1 MTMIDS
7 VDSAGA
13 AANDAGSRANDADTV
28 KISAKHE
35 ITFFIHGDTPDF
47 SDVLDA
53 INPLQQIPIIGTIY
67 REITGE
73 EISPASRIAGG
84 ALYGGPIGAALGAI
98 TSAIEY
104 AIGEDPGK
112 AAIAWVT
119 GDDGKHSTTSMLAAS
134 DPVEMPAGEAAP
146 IIAVEIERPQLA
158 SASIGG
164 ATAPV
169 QSVQVTS
176 LASPNGAP
184 AASQGKPAAATQLAS
199 ATMIPPARLRN
210 RTGGFQSPVM
220 VASATPATKLASPV
234 LAQAQPQA
242 APAAVQVAQA
252 PTPTPTSQAQTNQ
265 PQATPAKA
273 PGRAMTIAEAAA
285 ADQGGHFG
293 GFGGAVPGTFGGVAS
308 TAVPQS
314 AAPVQLQGQPALNGY
329 AAHSIPAPTAAET
342 NRAAAA
348 LSQVSAT
355 GISRTGLPT
364 AGAVTPA
371 MVMVEAK
378 NAADAQDSAAQQF
391 VNPAAVASGNTTLRA
406 PRINNTA
413 PKMPV
418 AQTMLPANHT
428 AVDLPA
434 MRKPVKAEVPAIGAA
449 AGGGSA
455 GGSSSNGGFYS
466 NGAPG
471 AAAAPIGPVATQSA
485 ATQSTAA
492 AEESVVV
499 APATPPANLQEQMQ
513 KALDKYDALVKSR
526 NGAGVNASY

>member
-1 MTMIDS
+1 MAMIDS
-7 VDSAGA
+7 VDSGVA

-28 KISAKHE
+28 RISAKHE
-35 ITFFIHGDTPDF
+35 VTFFIHGDTPDF

-104 AIGEDPGK
+104 VIGEDPGK

-134 DPVEMPAGEAAP
+134 QPVEMPAGEAAP
-146 IIAVEIERPQLA
+146 IIAVEVERPQLA
-158 SASIGG
+158 SAASGVTGSAAPEAIAVTPLAAAPGK
-164 ATAPV
+164 TAPI
-169 QSVQVTS
+169 
-176 LASPNGAP
+176 
-184 AASQGKPAAATQLAS
+184 QLAS
-199 ATMIPPARLRN
+199 ATLIPPAKLRN
-210 RTGGFQSPVM
+210 RTGGFDAPTL
-220 VASATPATKLASPV
+220 VATATKP
-234 LAQAQPQA
+234 QPAAA
-242 APAAVQVAQA
+242 APAPVQVAQA
-252 PTPTPTSQAQTNQ
+252 APATPTPLIPTN
-265 PQATPAKA
+265 AKPA
-273 PGRAMTIAEAAA
+273 PRSMTIAEAAA
-285 ADQGGHFG
+285 ADQGPGRFN
-293 GFGGAVPGTFGGVAS
+293 GFGGAAPGTFGGVAS
-308 TAVPQS
+308 AAVPQS
-314 AAPVQLQGQPALNGY
+314 AAPVTLQGQPSLTGY
-329 AAHSIPAPTAAET
+329 AAHSIAAPSAAET

-378 NAADAQDSAAQQF
+378 NAAEAQDNAAQQF

-406 PRINNTA
+406 PRINNIA

-418 AQTMLPANHT
+418 AQTLLPANHT

-434 MRKPVKAEVPAIGAA
+434 MKRPVKAEVPALGAA
-449 AGGGSA
+449 SGAGASGGG
-455 GGSSSNGGFYS
+455 SSNGGFYNS
-466 NGAPG
+466 APG
-471 AAAAPIGPVATQSA
+471 SAAAPVGPVASQSA
-485 ATQSTAA
+485 AV
-492 AEESVVV
+492 AEDTVVV
-499 APATPPANLQEQMQ
+499 APATPPSNLQEQMS
-513 KALDKYDALVKSR
+513 KALDKYDALVKNR

>member
-1 MTMIDS
+1 MAMIDS
-7 VDSAGA
+7 VDSGVA
-13 AANDAGSRANDADTV
+13 AVNDAGSRANDADTV
-28 KISAKHE
+28 KISAKHDV
-35 ITFFIHGDTPDF
+35 TFFIHGDTPDF

-164 ATAPV
+164 TTAPV

-176 LASPNGAP
+176 LGSTTGAP
-184 AASQGKPAAATQLAS
+184 APQGKPAAGTQLAS

-210 RTGGFQSPVM
+210 RTGAFQAPVM
-220 VASATPATKLASPV
+220 VASATPTAKLASPV
-234 LAQAQPQA
+234 LAQAQPTLA
-242 APAAVQVAQA
+242 ATQVAQA
-252 PTPTPTSQAQTNQ
+252 PASPAQTNQ
-265 PQATPAKA
+265 PQAAAKPA
-273 PGRAMTIAEAAA
+273 GRAMTIAEAAA
-285 ADQGGHFG
+285 ADQGGHFN
-293 GFGGAVPGTFGGVAS
+293 GFGAAAPGTFGGFAS
-308 TAVPQS
+308 SAVPQS

-378 NAADAQDSAAQQF
+378 NAAEAQDSAAQQF

-406 PRINNTA
+406 PRINNTT

-434 MRKPVKAEVPAIGAA
+434 MRKPVKAEVPTVGAA
-449 AGGGSA
+449 AGGGAST
-455 GGSSSNGGFYS
+455 GGFYS

-485 ATQSTAA
+485 ASQSTAA